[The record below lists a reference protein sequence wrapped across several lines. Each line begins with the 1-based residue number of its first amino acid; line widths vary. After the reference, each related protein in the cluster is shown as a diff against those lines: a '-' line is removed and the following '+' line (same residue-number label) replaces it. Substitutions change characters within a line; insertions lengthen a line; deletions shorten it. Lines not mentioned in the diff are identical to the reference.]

1 MKWLFSG
8 GAGAASVVALSMVA
22 FAQGTQQGG
31 APQTQTGGEK
41 ARAGAGQQVTLVGC
55 VQREA
60 DYRKAA
66 DAGKGGA
73 AGTGV
78 GVGNEFVLINASMS
92 SGSGSSAQAGTS
104 TGTSGAATGTSGTA
118 ANAYELTGSN
128 ESQAEKYV
136 GKRVEIM
143 GMLKPAETTASGAP
157 TGGPTAGQP
166 PRGVDVT
173 SKDLQLREIE
183 VSSVKETTGTCQS

>member
-1 MKWLFSG
+1 LLFSG
-8 GAGAASVVALSMVA
+8 GAGAASVVALGMVA
-22 FAQGTQQGG
+22 FAQATPQQG
-31 APQTQTGGEK
+31 ATPQTQTGGAA
-41 ARAGAGQQVTLVGC
+41 ARAGAGQQITVVGC

-60 DYRKAA
+60 DYRKSA

-92 SGSGSSAQAGTS
+92 PGSGSSAQAGTS
-104 TGTSGAATGTSGTA
+104 SASSGATTGTSGTS
-118 ANAYELTGSN
+118 ANMAYELTGSN
-128 ESQAEKYV
+128 EGQAEKFV

-143 GMLKPAETTASGAP
+143 GTLKPAETSASGAP

-173 SKDLQLREIE
+173 SKDLQLRELEI
-183 VSSVKETTGTCQS
+183 SSVRETTGSCQS